1 MEPRQARLLLVGS
14 GERLAAVGRVLSR
27 CGLGV
32 TSCDEA
38 SLDERLRDDDESVVI
53 VDAASTGAALLT
65 VRLAAQPVLTASC
78 RTVVLLVE
86 RAGTGP
92 WAGLREAGA
101 QELVVSSADEAEL
114 ASRVMALII
123 GSQRQSLSLAEER
136 FRTIFHKCPDP
147 CAINEPASLR
157 FLDVNERFLAMT
169 GLSREETIGRTGAEL
184 GLFPEAGHRAMSDAI
199 NERPALR
206 DLELRSRRPHSGEP
220 FDVLLSF
227 EPVSLAGQ
235 PCLLS
240 LGHDVTLRKQLEERL
255 RQSQKMEA
263 MGRLAGGVAHDFNN
277 ILTAIEIASSS
288 LLGRPLLEDATRK
301 GLEQILRSTQRAA
314 TLTRQLLQV
323 AHKHPRE
330 PSLLDLNE
338 IVLGMAKMLR
348 RVIGED
354 LELHLALASQ
364 PCRVFADA
372 SEIEQILLNLA
383 TNARDAMARGGRLE
397 IRTSVDHAQ
406 VKLLISDTG
415 EGMNEVT
422 RGRAFEPFFTTKPP
436 GKGTGLGLATVYA
449 IVQQSS
455 GTITVESELGHG
467 SSFEIL
473 LPHLES
479 GEARPA
485 NAPRHIPGRNGS
497 ETVLLVED
505 DDDLRQLLRGVLEQS
520 GYHVLTS
527 GNGQAALEIAL
538 AQSIDLLLSDVVMP
552 EISGL
557 DLAAR
562 LHERRPGLRVL
573 FMSGYP
579 EDTIA
584 RYGRPFDRRLL
595 LAKPFLPDD
604 LLRRVREALDH

>member
-1 MEPRQARLLLVGS
+1 MECSPEVLLVGS
-14 GERLAAVGRVLSR
+14 GERLAALGRALSR
-27 CGLGV
+27 SGLAV
-32 TSCDEA
+32 TTCNEA
-38 SLDERLRDDDESVVI
+38 SLDERLRDDDETVVV

-65 VRLAAQPVLTASC
+65 VRLAAQPVLTASG
-78 RTVVLLVE
+78 RTVLLLVE
-86 RAGTGP
+86 RAATAA
-92 WAGLREAGA
+92 WAGLRAAGA
-101 QELVVSSADEAEL
+101 QELVISSVEESEL
-114 ASRVMALII
+114 PGVVMALII
-123 GSQRQSLSLAEER
+123 RSQRHSLALAEER

-147 CAINEPASLR
+147 CAINEVATLR
-157 FLDVNERFLAMT
+157 FLEVNERFLAMT
-169 GLSREETIGRTGAEL
+169 GLSREETIGRTGGEL

-199 NERPALR
+199 SERPALR
-206 DLELRSRRPHSGEP
+206 DLELRSQRPHTGEP

-240 LGHDVTLRKQLEERL
+240 LGHDVTVRKRLEEQL

-330 PSLLDLNE
+330 PSALDLNE
-338 IVLGMAKMLR
+338 LVLGMAKMLR

-354 LELHLALASQ
+354 LELHLSLASQ
-364 PCRVFADA
+364 PCRVFADS

-383 TNARDAMARGGRLE
+383 TNARDAMAHGGRLE
-397 IRTSVDHAQ
+397 IRTSVDRAQ

-415 EGMNEVT
+415 VGMNETT
-422 RGRAFEPFFTTKPP
+422 RARAFEPFFTTKPP

-455 GTITVESELGHG
+455 GTISVESAPGRG

-473 LPHLES
+473 LPHIES

-485 NAPRHIPGRNGS
+485 SAPRHVLEADGC
-497 ETVLLVED
+497 ETILLVED
-505 DDDLRQLLRGVLEQS
+505 DEDLRQLLRSLLEQS

-527 GNGQAALEIAL
+527 GNGQSALEIAHT
-538 AQSIDLLLSDVVMP
+538 QSIDLLLSDVVMP
-552 EISGL
+552 EVNGL
-557 DLAAR
+557 DLAER
-562 LHERRPGLRVL
+562 LNAQRPGLRVL

-584 RYGRPFDRRLL
+584 RYGRPFDRRQL
-595 LAKPFLPDD
+595 LAKPFLPND
-604 LLRRVREALDH
+604 LLRRVREALGR